1 MNKDR
6 NTKQTSSAQTQN
18 SFFPDQN
25 VIEDSI
31 KNYKNI
37 PIKYYINES
46 YFLYNKSDLIKDRFI
61 TALNKKRSLY
71 HSTKKTENEIYKI
84 GSPEEFLKF
93 YVDKDASK
101 NSLSF
106 LLTNISGDIPKLK
119 DCKIYNFSL
128 TRIGEKRKMVEP
140 IEAVIICAQQNFEI
154 SVDLTQCKSKLKMT
168 EF

>member
-1 MNKDR
+1 MQDLMNKDR
-6 NTKQTSSAQTQN
+6 NTKQTSAQTQN

-71 HSTKKTENEIYKI
+71 HSISYFNKKNRKR
-84 GSPEEFLKF
+84 
-93 YVDKDASK
+93 
-101 NSLSF
+101 
-106 LLTNISGDIPKLK
+106 NI
-119 DCKIYNFSL
+119 
-128 TRIGEKRKMVEP
+128 
-140 IEAVIICAQQNFEI
+140 
-154 SVDLTQCKSKLKMT
+154 
-168 EF
+168 